1 MNLFKIDPEKQKL
14 LRTYSLIA
22 IAASLIVIAYNINA
36 YLGDIVDLLGALVNK
51 GN

>member
-1 MNLFKIDPEKQKL
+1 MWKIDPEKQEL
-14 LRTYSLIA
+14 IRTYSLVA

-36 YLGDIVDLLGALVNK
+36 HLIDVVQMLGALVNK